1 MDNLYFNI
9 KTLNILRKY
18 FKGYYFLDKSNII
31 NREIDLDLHS
41 FNKLVLELENIL
53 ERESFSQ
60 LNCFNEWQD
69 EFERIYG
76 KQNIS
81 LHLYAIFIQI
91 FYIAHLFILQN
102 LIKENYGNNKKS
114 KMPQVRFIQSLILNK
129 FSVDIS
135 LLNRYFLPQVEIL
148 ELKWIDYLK
157 KLKDYTIIYV
167 FEAKIKP
174 EYLFDYLIQQG
185 LKSLLRHSSGEYY
198 TPPFL
203 VKKMVNETYKFGEMV
218 LDPSCG
224 TGNFLIEIIKSI
236 YSSKKLEKEKLKA
249 LNNIYGFDI
258 NPISIFLAILNVLLL
273 VGKSANNLRSHFFIV
288 DSLFDEINLNDKKFD
303 LIIGNPPWYTFRDIE
318 SVNYQNK
325 IKILAEELEI
335 KPSPKNV
342 LNIEISSLFF
352 YKAKKSFMKLNAKIF
367 FVITKGVITGSHA
380 SQFRKF
386 KGFKSIK
393 IWKFDKKIES
403 IFNIDFI
410 CLYARR
416 TNDSKSFIKYQVPS
430 ICFGLDSPIERLNY
444 FDDVKLKP
452 LKKEILV
459 PYAIKENVKKPQVH
473 KLISKTEFEQLIPI
487 KPSIYQKRFHKGAD
501 LNPRNLIFISTQLKD
516 KDLAIINPDERI
528 FKRAKIPWHTRV
540 FKNSIIEKEYI
551 FKAMKST
558 ELVKFLLFDFYHIFL
573 PISKETQEYNYSNL
587 KINAQIF
594 YDKINE
600 YYLNNKKS
608 TTKNKSLMDNL
619 NRWSKLINE
628 RQFSQIKVVYNN
640 SGSILSAAVVQGDFL
655 ITGDLSFYA
664 TDTLEEA
671 YYLSAILNSNLLN
684 EQIKIKKSSRHIF
697 KIPFENPIQEYNK
710 NDKSHQ
716 NLAQLARQGE
726 KIAKSLIREPSLKK
740 SNTISRNALQK
751 ILTKKLNP
759 ILTQIDELLKPQ
771 FIFSK

>member
-1 MDNLYFNI
+1 MDKPNV
-9 KTLNILRKY
+9 
-18 FKGYYFLDKSNII
+18 I
-31 NREIDLDLHS
+31 NREIDLHLHN

-53 ERESFSQ
+53 ENESFSQ
-60 LNCFNEWQD
+60 QKCYNEWQSG
-69 EFERIYG
+69 FERIYG
-76 KQNIS
+76 KENIN

-102 LIKENYGNNKKS
+102 LITENYSNKQQS
-114 KMPQVRFIQSLILNK
+114 KMLQVRLIQSLIVNK

-135 LLNRYFLPQVEIL
+135 LLNRYFLPLVEIL
-148 ELKWIDYLK
+148 EKKWIDYLE
-157 KLKDYTIIYV
+157 KLKAYTLNYV
-167 FEAKIKP
+167 FKAKIKP

-185 LKSLLRHSSGEYY
+185 LKSILRHSSGEYY

-203 VKKMVNETYKFGEMV
+203 VKKMVHETYRFGERV

-236 YSSKKLEKEKLKA
+236 HSSKKSETEKQKA
-249 LNNIYGFDI
+249 LDNVYGFDI
-258 NPISIFLAILNVLLL
+258 NPISIFLAILNVILL
-273 VGKSANNLRSHFFIV
+273 VGKSPNSLRAHFFIV

-303 LIIGNPPWYTFRDIE
+303 LIIGNPPWYTLRDIE
-318 SVNYQNK
+318 SVKYQNM

-352 YKAKKSFMKLNAKIF
+352 YKAKKSFMKPNAQIF

-386 KGFKSIK
+386 KGFKDIK
-393 IWKFDKKIES
+393 IWNFDKKVES
-403 IFNIDFI
+403 IFTIDFI

-416 TNDSKSFIKYQVPS
+416 TSDSDSFLKYQVPS
-430 ICFGLDSPIERLNY
+430 ICFRLDSPIERLNY
-444 FDDVKLKP
+444 FDDVKLIP

-459 PYAIKENVKKPQVH
+459 PYAIKENKKKPQVH
-473 KLISKTEFEQLIPI
+473 KLISETEFRQLIPI
-487 KPSIYQKRFHKGAD
+487 MPSIYQKQFHKGAD

-516 KDLAIINPDERI
+516 KDLTIINPDERI
-528 FKRAKIPWHTRV
+528 FKRAKTPWNKKV
-540 FKNSIIEKEYI
+540 FKNSIIENEYI

-558 ELVKFLLFDFYHIFL
+558 ELVKFLLFDFYHVFL
-573 PISKETQEYNYSNL
+573 PISKETHEFNYSDL
-587 KINAQIF
+587 KANARTF

-600 YYLNNKKS
+600 YYLNHKKP

-628 RQFSQIKVVYNN
+628 RQFSKIKIVYNN
-640 SGSILSAAVVQGDFL
+640 SGSILSAAVIQGDFL

-664 TDTLEEA
+664 TDNLEEA
-671 YYLSAILNSNLLN
+671 YYLSAILNSNILN

-697 KIPFENPIQEYNK
+697 KIPFENPIQEYDK
-710 NDKSHQ
+710 NDISHQ
-716 NLAQLARQGE
+716 NLAQLSRQGE
-726 KIAKSLIREPSLKK
+726 RIAKNLVRELSLKK
-740 SNTISRNALQK
+740 GNGISRNALQN
-751 ILTKKLNP
+751 ILAKDLKQT
-759 ILTQIDELLKPQ
+759 LTQIDELLKPQ